1 MKNCNQSDDHL
12 LIQGI
17 LYVIL
22 PCVWALTAGNGT
34 TIFPSMNTGII
45 QTPYKLKDPLHF
57 LQLPCFYIW
66 TPYQASLRYVKKK
79 RYAYKVGRSYP
90 PGIFLRHSLIL

>member
-45 QTPYKLKDPLHF
+45 QLV
-57 LQLPCFYIW
+57 IN
-66 TPYQASLRYVKKK
+66 
-79 RYAYKVGRSYP
+79 
-90 PGIFLRHSLIL
+90 